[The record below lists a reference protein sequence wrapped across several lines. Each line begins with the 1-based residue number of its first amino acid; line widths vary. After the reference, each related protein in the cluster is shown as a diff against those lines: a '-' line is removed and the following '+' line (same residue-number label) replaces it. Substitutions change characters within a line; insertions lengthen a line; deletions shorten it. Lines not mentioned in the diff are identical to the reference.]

1 MRQRKGGLPRHWSES
16 PPKARCKTITF
27 DNGKEFADHAFMEKG
42 LNAKGY
48 FAQPYCAWE
57 SGLNENHNGRL
68 RPYTPETMSLASI
81 TQIEVDGTVDAL
93 NHRPRNCL
101 NSRRP
106 HEVFHGLDIASL
118 S

>member
-1 MRQRKGGLPRHWSES
+1 M
-16 PPKARCKTITF
+16 
-27 DNGKEFADHAFMEKG
+27 
-42 LNAKGY
+42 NANEY

-57 SGLNENHNGRL
+57 SGLNGNHNGRL

-101 NSRRP
+101 NSRSR

-118 S
+118 P